1 MVRIKIQPQE
11 PPRLRIF
18 PPSQPTIRLE
28 AIVKRADGETYD
40 GEYEV
45 TPTRETQILRTAVK
59 IMSADV
65 IVHPIPP
72 NYGLITYNGF
82 GITVS

>member
-1 MVRIKIQPQE
+1 MVRIRILPQE
-11 PPRLRIF
+11 IPRLKISL
-18 PPSQPTIRLE
+18 PSQPTIRLE
-28 AIVKRADGETYD
+28 GIVKRIDGEEYE

-45 TPTRETQILRTAVK
+45 TPTRETQILHTEAK
-59 IMSADV
+59 IMRTDV